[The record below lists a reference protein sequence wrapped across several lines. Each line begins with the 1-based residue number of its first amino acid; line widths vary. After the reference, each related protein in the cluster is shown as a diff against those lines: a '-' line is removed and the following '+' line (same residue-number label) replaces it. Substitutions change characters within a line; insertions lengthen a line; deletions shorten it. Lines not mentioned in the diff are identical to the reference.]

1 MLAGLGPRG
10 DNRGRGRH
18 GPLSSGFLLNPASP
32 SDGTHPV
39 LLCLYASEFAPGLT
53 TLDALPPHA
62 CLAGLPADL
71 GVVQAADAASALQS
85 ALLAQP
91 GSAALLLDLEA
102 GLPPFTALRLLRM
115 PRSEAV
121 LSALDAAELGIEGVD
136 SVEPAQLDALCWR
149 AGEARPLPAERFD
162 PRACRIPARRLAEF
176 AAALA
181 VDARPALPADCEAQV
196 YTRLCLPASR
206 ADTIEPGLVAD
217 GLRARLLPLLKG
229 LAPAGY
235 PGLDGKPVLL
245 HALHGWGGGSERFV
259 TDLIQS
265 DLHAHHLLLQAVSA
279 PDSKLTG
286 VALALRLQP
295 GSAALREQP
304 LAAPIAATAQ
314 RSSEIAEFLD
324 AVCADFGVGG
334 VLVSSLIGLSL
345 DLLHTGLPTAVVC
358 HDYHPLWP
366 SLHADF
372 GAADFDVSDAA
383 LAACLQTQG
392 PDYPFGERRPTAWS
406 AQREAYVAS
415 LLQARAQLIAPTR
428 AVLSNL
434 MRLAPALAQLPQ
446 HCIAHG
452 IAPWPQPLPAATARE
467 RRARLRVLVPGRIN
481 GGKGEHL
488 LAELIPQ
495 LPEGVELVLLGCGAA
510 GMRFFGADRVHVALD
525 YRREDLPA
533 RVAELAPDL
542 ALLPAS
548 VAETFSYTLSELQ
561 LLGLPVLATRIGSY
575 AERIQHGRDG
585 LLVEPDAQAIAR
597 ALQFLAR
604 TPQAL
609 GSLRAR
615 TTPVQTLSSMA
626 EAYAEVLGVQIRSA
640 LAQPARTMNA
650 EVARLALSAR
660 LDQALSVQQALREAS
675 RSWEAAATERA
686 QWARD
691 QEKLAQERTAWAES
705 LDLRVEV
712 QNGQIEALKLDL
724 AQARDAAEQA
734 RRELLETLRAA
745 GESVDQAREDATH
758 ADLTRIAALRLAA
771 LDDEVRRLGGWVDTL
786 QRQRDEFEAERN
798 RILESSSWKLTRPL
812 RGARKLIERGL
823 ASLGFRRQRAGS
835 LVSRGLRSLRTR
847 GVSGTLQRIRAEVRP
862 ELPQTVLDIPASQ
875 PFAPFALPCPDAPRV
890 SVVIPVYNHLDH
902 SLTCLRSIAAH
913 PSKVAAEIIVVDD
926 CSSDDTEAALPQIE
940 GLRYQ
945 RNPQNLGFI
954 GACNAGAAAARG
966 DYLVFL
972 NNDTAVQPGW
982 LDALVETFDT
992 QERVGLV
999 GAKLIYPDGRLQE
1012 AGGIVFSDASGW
1024 NYGRFGDPAAPE
1036 YNYLREV
1043 DYCSGAA
1050 IAIRADLFAEFGG
1063 FDRHYAP
1070 AYYEDTDLA
1079 MKVWAHGLRVLYQP
1093 KSAVVHFEGVSS
1105 GTDTSTGVKAY
1116 QVVNQHKFLERWG
1129 ARLRAHPA
1137 PGAAI
1142 ELARQHRD
1150 SRRVLII
1157 DATTPTPDQDS
1168 GSLRMVNL
1176 MRVLRAEGVAVSF
1189 FADNRAFVERYTG
1202 ELQQLGV
1209 EVLWHPFLADV
1220 PGWFAEHGRHFDLV
1234 VLSRHYIATQ
1244 YVDLVRLHAPQARLV
1259 FDTVD
1264 LHYLREQREA
1274 ELSGREDLRRQAAQ
1288 TREKELDLIRR
1299 SDITLVV
1306 SPVEQA
1312 LLATEAPGAR
1322 VDILSN
1328 VHEVFGCRK
1337 PFEQRHDIVFMGG
1350 YQHTPNVDAVLWFA
1364 DEVLPLIRAEA
1375 PEITFHVVGSKATD
1389 EVRALGER
1397 PGIMFQGFVPD
1408 IEPFMDNCR
1417 LAVAPLRYGAG
1428 VKGKVNMSMSY
1439 GQPVV
1444 ATPIAIEGMHA
1455 EPGVDVLVAES
1466 AQDFAAEVLRAYRD
1480 RELWQQLSAGGLA
1493 NVERHFGFESARQ
1506 AVRAL
1511 FEG

>member
-1 MLAGLGPRG
+1 MPAAVRPSHHSIG
-10 DNRGRGRH
+10 
-18 GPLSSGFLLNPASP
+18 SSLNSSLP

-39 LLCLYASEFAPGLT
+39 LLCLYARDFAPGQGR
-53 TLDALPPHA
+53 LDALPPHPS
-62 CLAGLPADL
+62 LAGLPGDL
-71 GVVQAADAASALQS
+71 GFLQASDAATALQS

-91 GSAALLLDLEA
+91 GCPVLLLDLDAE
-102 GLPPFTALRLLRM
+102 PPPYAALRMLRL
-115 PRSEAV
+115 PRSERV
-121 LSALDAAELGIEGVD
+121 LSALDAQWLGFAPDDTEALDQRCWLVG
-136 SVEPAQLDALCWR
+136 PAH
-149 AGEARPLPAERFD
+149 PLPIAGFD
-162 PRACRIPARRLAEF
+162 PRCCRIPAARIAQF
-176 AAALA
+176 AALLA
-181 VDARPALPADCEAQV
+181 TSNTPELPADCESELYA
-196 YTRLCLPASR
+196 RLCLRPSATGRRLPSPVVDGLSVRLGQLSGEAPAS
-206 ADTIEPGLVAD
+206 D
-217 GLRARLLPLLKG
+217 
-229 LAPAGY
+229 Y
-235 PGLDGKPVLL
+235 PGLDDKPVLL

-259 TDLIQS
+259 ADLIRADPS
-265 DLHAHHLLLQAVSA
+265 RHHLVLQAVSDPA
-279 PDSKLTG
+279 ARLTG
-286 VALALRLQP
+286 TSLVLKLAP
-295 GSAALREQP
+295 AAAALREHP
-304 LAAPIAATAQ
+304 LAAPITVTAIQ
-314 RSSEIAEFLD
+314 SSECADFLE
-324 AVCADFGVGG
+324 ALCADFGVGG

-345 DLLHTGLPTAVVC
+345 DVLRTGLPTSVVC
-358 HDYHPLWP
+358 HDYHPFWP
-366 SLHADF
+366 TLHADF
-372 GAADFDVSDAA
+372 GAADFDASESALRAQLEAA
-383 LAACLQTQG
+383 SADL
-392 PDYPFGERRPTAWS
+392 PFAERRADAWL
-406 AQREAYVAS
+406 ALRRAYLQA
-415 LLQARAQLIAPTR
+415 LLDARAQLIAPTR
-428 AVLSNL
+428 IVLENL
-434 MRLAPALAQLPQ
+434 LRMAPDLRELST
-446 HCIAHG
+446 HCIPHG
-452 IAPWPQPLPAATARE
+452 IAPWAEPVPPRATRGPG
-467 RRARLRVLVPGRIN
+467 ARLRVWVPGRIN

-488 LAELIPQ
+488 LSRLVPQ
-495 LPEGVELVLLGCGAA
+495 LPPNTELVLLGCGAA
-510 GMRFFGADRVHVALD
+510 GMRFFGADRVHVLLD
-525 YRREDLPA
+525 YRREELPRLA
-533 RVAELAPDL
+533 AELAPDL
-542 ALLPAS
+542 VLLPAS
-548 VAETFSYTLSELQ
+548 VAETFSYTLSEMR
-561 LLGLPVLATRIGSY
+561 LLGLPVLATRLGSY
-575 AERIQHGRDG
+575 VERIQHGRDG
-585 LLVEPDAQAIAR
+585 LLVEPDAGAIAR
-597 ALQFLAR
+597 ALQFIANHPAALSRLSAQ
-604 TPQAL
+604 PAAVQSLQA
-609 GSLRAR
+609 
-615 TTPVQTLSSMA
+615 MA
-626 EAYAEVLGVQIRSA
+626 VAYAAILGTQRRSA
-640 LAQPARTMNA
+640 LVHAGTDATLLQ
-650 EVARLALSAR
+650 VAALSLADR
-660 LDQALSVQQALREAS
+660 LEDAVNGERAWREAS
-675 RSWEAAATERA
+675 ANWESEAAERA
-686 QWARD
+686 RWARD
-691 QEKLAQERTAWAES
+691 QERLVEERSAWAARLDQEIASQNNRLQAQQDAIDALDHELERARSTALDLRQQLLQTLREAGEAQERLGDDADAFA
-705 LDLRVEV
+705 LLKVVGGRF
-712 QNGQIEALKLDL
+712 EALD
-724 AQARDAAEQA
+724 
-734 RRELLETLRAA
+734 
-745 GESVDQAREDATH
+745 H
-758 ADLTRIAALRLAA
+758 
-771 LDDEVRRLGGWVDTL
+771 EVRRLRAWVDAL
-786 QRQRDEFEAERN
+786 ERQRDQFEAERN
-798 RILESSSWKLTRPL
+798 RILLSRSWRLTRPL
-812 RGARKLIERGL
+812 RGLRRLLERGL
-823 ASLGFRRQRAGS
+823 ASMGFRRQRAGS
-835 LVSRGLRSLRTR
+835 LVGRGLRSLRTR
-847 GVSGTLQRIRAEVRP
+847 GVAGTLQRIRAEVRP
-862 ELPQTVLDIPASQ
+862 ELPQTVLEVPASA
-875 PFAPFALPCPDAPRV
+875 PFAPFALPCPEAPRV

-913 PSKVAAEIIVVDD
+913 PSVVAAEILVVDD
-926 CSSDDTEAALPQIE
+926 CSSDDTEATLPQIE

-954 GACNAGAAAARG
+954 GACNAGAVAARG
-966 DYLVFL
+966 EYLVFL

-982 LDALVETFDT
+982 LDALIETFDT

-1012 AGGIVFSDASGW
+1012 AGGIVFNDASGW

-1116 QVVNQHKFLERWG
+1116 QVVNQQKFLERWG
-1129 ARLRAHPA
+1129 ERLKAHPA
-1137 PGAAI
+1137 PGTPIA
-1142 ELARQHRD
+1142 LARQHRD
-1150 SRRVLII
+1150 GRRVLII

-1189 FADNRAFVERYTG
+1189 FADNRALVERYTS

-1220 PGWFAEHGRHFDLV
+1220 PGWFAEHGRRFNLI

-1328 VHEVFGCRK
+1328 VHEVFGCRT

-1364 DEVLPLIRAEA
+1364 DEVLPLIHAEA
-1375 PEITFHVVGSKATD
+1375 PEITFHVVGSKAPD
-1389 EVRALGER
+1389 AVRALGER

-1408 IEPFMDNCR
+1408 VAPFMDSCR

-1455 EPGVDVLVAES
+1455 EPGRDVLIAET
-1466 AQDFAAEVLRAYRD
+1466 AEEFAGQVLRAYRD
-1480 RELWQQLSAGGLA
+1480 RELWYTLSAGGLA

-1506 AVRAL
+1506 AVRGL
-1511 FEG
+1511 FAD

>member
-1 MLAGLGPRG
+1 MSLATLT
-10 DNRGRGRH
+10 
-18 GPLSSGFLLNPASP
+18 
-32 SDGTHPV
+32 DGTHPV
-39 LLCLYASEFAPGLT
+39 LLCLYASDLAPGQT
-53 TLDALPPHA
+53 TLDALPPQP
-62 CLAGLPADL
+62 CLAGLAD
-71 GVVQAADAASALQS
+71 GTPVIQASDAGSVLQT

-91 GSAALLLDLEA
+91 GCALLLLDLDA
-102 GLPPFTALRLLRM
+102 DLPPYAALRLLRL
-115 PRSEAV
+115 PLSERL
-121 LSALDAAELGIEGVD
+121 LSVANAADLQLQGHDA
-136 SVEPAQLDALCWR
+136 AQLDRLCWR
-149 AGEARPLPAERFD
+149 AGEAQPLPSSTFD
-162 PRACRIPARRLAEF
+162 PRACRIPARRIAALT
-176 AAALA
+176 AALA
-181 VDARPALPADCEAQV
+181 AHPRPALPADCEAEV
-196 YTRLCLPASR
+196 YTRLCLSATAVS
-206 ADTIEPGLVAD
+206 AEATSEAVVFAGLQ
-217 GLRARLLPLLKG
+217 ARLSALLDEPV
-229 LAPAGY
+229 PAGY

-259 TDLIQS
+259 ADLIDG
-265 DLHAHHLLLQAVSA
+265 DLHAHHLLLQAQSE
-279 PDSKLTG
+279 PDLQRPG
-286 VALALRLQP
+286 NGLALRMRP
-295 GSAALREQP
+295 GGAPLREQP
-304 LAAPIAATAQ
+304 LAAPVAATALHS
-314 RSSEIAEFLD
+314 REIAEFLD
-324 AVCADFGVGG
+324 TVCADFGVGG

-345 DLLHTGLPTAVVC
+345 DLLRSGLPTAVVC

-372 GAADFDVSDAA
+372 GAADFDASDTA
-383 LAACLQTQG
+383 LEACLQAQG
-392 PDYPFGERRPTAWS
+392 ADYPFGERRAQAWQ
-406 AQREAYVAS
+406 ALREAYIAA

-428 AVLSNL
+428 AVLANL
-434 MRLAPALAQLPQ
+434 TRLAPALAELPQ

-452 IAPWPQPLPAATARE
+452 LTPWPEPLPSPVP
-467 RRARLRVLVPGRIN
+467 RAQTDRLRVLVPGRIN

-488 LAELIPQ
+488 LAQLIPQ

-510 GMRFFGADRVHVALD
+510 GMRFFGADRVHVLLD
-525 YRREDLPA
+525 YRRDELPT

-548 VAETFSYTLSELQ
+548 VAETFSYTLSELR
-561 LLGLPVLATRIGSY
+561 LLGLPVLATRLGSY
-575 AERIQHGRDG
+575 VERIQHGRDG
-585 LLVEPDAQAIAR
+585 LLVEPDATAIAR

-604 TPQAL
+604 SPQAL
-609 GSLRAR
+609 QSLRGQHV
-615 TTPVQTLSSMA
+615 PVQTVDSMA
-626 EAYAEVLGVQIRSA
+626 QAYADTLGVQIRSA
-640 LAQPARTMNA
+640 LAQPTHGVNSD
-650 EVARLALSAR
+650 VARLALSAQ
-660 LDQALSVQQALREAS
+660 LTHALALQQQLRDS
-675 RSWEAAATERA
+675 SQHWEATATERA

-691 QEKLAQERTAWAES
+691 QEKLALERTAWAES
-705 LDLRVEV
+705 LDLRVEL
-712 QNGQIEALKLDL
+712 QGGQIEGLKLDL
-724 AQARDAAEQA
+724 ERVREAARDALDQMIEVLRSAGETAEIVPDGA
-734 RRELLETLRAA
+734 EIDKITNVLRGRLHALDEEVVRLRALSSA
-745 GESVDQAREDATH
+745 MEQ
-758 ADLTRIAALRLAA
+758 
-771 LDDEVRRLGGWVDTL
+771 
-786 QRQRDEFEAERN
+786 QRDHFETERN
-798 RILESSSWKLTRPL
+798 RILQSASWKLTRPL
-812 RGARKLIERGL
+812 RGVRRLLERGL
-823 ASLGFRRQRAGS
+823 ASFGFRRQRAGS
-835 LVSRGLRSLRTR
+835 LLGRGLRSLRSR
-847 GVSGTLQRIRAEVRP
+847 GVNGTLKRIRQEVRP
-862 ELPQTVLDIPASQ
+862 ELPPTVLDVPAS
-875 PFAPFALPCPDAPRV
+875 APFSPFSLPCPETPTV

-913 PSKVAAEIIVVDD
+913 PSRISAEIIVVDD
-926 CSSDDTEAALPQIE
+926 CSSDETAETLPQIE

-945 RNPQNLGFI
+945 RNPENLGFI

-966 DYLVFL
+966 EYLVFL

-982 LDALVETFDT
+982 LDALIDTFETQD
-992 QERVGLV
+992 RVGLV

-1012 AGGIVFSDASGW
+1012 AGGIVFNDASGW

-1050 IAIRADLFAEFGG
+1050 IAIRTELFNAFGG

-1093 KSAVVHFEGVSS
+1093 RSAVVHFEGVSS

-1116 QVVNQHKFLERWG
+1116 QVVNQQKFLERWG
-1129 ARLRAHPA
+1129 DRLQQHPA
-1137 PGAAI
+1137 PGTPI
-1142 ELARQHRD
+1142 EIARQHRD
-1150 SRRVLII
+1150 TRRVLII

-1189 FADNRAFVERYTG
+1189 FADNRAFVERYTP

-1209 EVLWHPFLADV
+1209 EVLWHPFLSDV

-1234 VLSRHYIATQ
+1234 VLSRHYIAIQ
-1244 YVDLVRLHAPQARLV
+1244 YVDLVRLHAPQAQLV

-1274 ELSGREDLRRQAAQ
+1274 ELADRDDLRRQAAQ

-1306 SPVEQA
+1306 SPVEQT
-1312 LLATEAPGAR
+1312 LLASEAPYSR

-1350 YQHTPNVDAVLWFA
+1350 YQHTPNVDAVMWFA

-1375 PEITFHVVGSKATD
+1375 PEITFHVVGSKAPD

-1455 EPGVDVLVAES
+1455 EPGQDVLVAETPE
-1466 AQDFAAEVLRAYRD
+1466 DFAAAVLRAYRD
-1480 RELWQQLSAGGLA
+1480 PELWLQLSAGGLA

-1506 AVRAL
+1506 AVRGL
-1511 FEG
+1511 FER

>member
-1 MLAGLGPRG
+1 MSLAI
-10 DNRGRGRH
+10 
-18 GPLSSGFLLNPASP
+18 P
-32 SDGTHPV
+32 SDGTHPA
-39 LLCLYASEFAPGLT
+39 LLCLYASDLAPGQT
-53 TLDALPPHA
+53 TLDALPPQP
-62 CLAGLPADL
+62 CLAGLPGSTPVL
-71 GVVQAADAASALQS
+71 QAGDAGIALQA
-85 ALLAQP
+85 ALLAHP
-91 GSAALLLDLEA
+91 GCPVLLLDLDA
-102 GLPPFTALRLLRM
+102 GLPPYTALRLLRL
-115 PRSEAV
+115 PRNEKV
-121 LSALDAAELGIEGVD
+121 LSGLDATGLHLDGTD
-136 SVEPAQLDALCWR
+136 AQMLDRLCWLV
-149 AGEARPLPAERFD
+149 GEAQPLASAGID
-162 PRACRIPARRLAEF
+162 ARACRIPAARVAQF
-176 AAALA
+176 AALFAHA
-181 VDARPALPADCEAQV
+181 AQVALPADCEAEA
-196 YTRLCLPASR
+196 YTRLCLPAAASFDVQR
-206 ADTIEPGLVAD
+206 SPVIEGLN
-217 GLRARLLPLLKG
+217 ARLGPLLRG
-229 LAPAGY
+229 QVPAGY

-259 TDLIQS
+259 DDLIEG
-265 DLHAHHLLLQAVSA
+265 DLHAHHLVLSA
-279 PDSKLTG
+279 RSEPD
-286 VALALRLQP
+286 RRQP
-295 GSAALREQP
+295 GAGLVLQLRPGSPGLREHT
-304 LAAPIAATAQ
+304 LAVPIGATALH
-314 RSSEIAEFLD
+314 SAEVAEFVD
-324 AVCADFGVGG
+324 TAVADYGVGG

-345 DLLHTGLPTAVVC
+345 DLLRTGLPTAVVC

-372 GAADFDVSDAA
+372 GAADFDASDVA
-383 LAACLQTQG
+383 LRDCLASQG
-392 PDYPFGERRPTAWS
+392 DGYPFGERRAEAWL
-406 AQREAYVAS
+406 ALREAYVLS

-428 AVLSNL
+428 VVLSNL
-434 MRLAPALAQLPQ
+434 IRLAPALAELAQ
-446 HCIAHG
+446 HCIPHG
-452 IAPWPQPLPAATARE
+452 VAPWPEPAPRQAPQHP
-467 RRARLRVLVPGRIN
+467 RRYLRVLVPGRIN

-488 LAELIPQ
+488 LARLIPQ

-510 GMRFFGADRVHVALD
+510 GMRFFGADRVHVRLD
-525 YRREDLPA
+525 YRREELPL

-548 VAETFSYTLSELQ
+548 VAETFSYTLSELHM
-561 LLGLPVLATRIGSY
+561 LGLPVLATRLGSY

-585 LLVEPDAQAIAR
+585 LLVDPDATSIAR

-609 GSLRAR
+609 QSLRDR
-615 TTPVQTLSSMA
+615 RVPMQSLSSMA
-626 EAYAEVLGVQIRSA
+626 QAYADVLDVQIRSA
-640 LAQPARTMNA
+640 LARPGIDGIGRI
-650 EVARLALSAR
+650 ARLALAADLHEAR
-660 LDQALSVQQALREAS
+660 AMQRQLRDDS
-675 RSWEAAATERA
+675 RRWETTATERA

-691 QEKLAQERTAWAES
+691 QEKLAGERTAWAEN

-712 QNGQIEALKLDL
+712 QNGQIEGLKLDL
-724 AQARDAAEQA
+724 EHARQSAFEYVQ
-734 RRELLETLRAA
+734 RLRSILHES
-745 GESVDQAREDATH
+745 GESAERLPIDADSDAVLH
-758 ADLTRIAALRLAA
+758 VLRGRLDALDAEIRRLAECVQSLEA
-771 LDDEVRRLGGWVDTL
+771 
-786 QRQRDEFEAERN
+786 QRDHFEGERN
-798 RILESSSWKLTRPL
+798 RILQSSSWKLTRPL
-812 RGARKLIERGL
+812 RGARRLIERGL

-835 LVSRGLRSLRTR
+835 LIDRGLRSLRTR
-847 GVSGTLQRIRAEVRP
+847 GLRGTLTRIQQEVRP
-862 ELPQTVLDIPASQ
+862 ELPQTVLDVPASA
-875 PFAPFALPCPDAPRV
+875 PFSPFALPCPDTPRV
-890 SVVIPVYNHLDH
+890 SVIIPVYNHLDH

-913 PSKVAAEIIVVDD
+913 PSRIAAEIIVVDD
-926 CSSDDTEAALPQIE
+926 CSSDASAETLPLIE
-940 GLRYQ
+940 GLRYH
-945 RNPQNLGFI
+945 RNPENLGFI

-966 DYLVFL
+966 EYLVFL

-982 LDALVETFDT
+982 LDALIDTFETHPDA
-992 QERVGLV
+992 GLV

-1050 IAIRADLFAEFGG
+1050 IAIRTGLFEEFGG

-1079 MKVWAHGLRVLYQP
+1079 MKVWARGLRVLYQP

-1116 QVVNQHKFLERWG
+1116 QVVNQQKFLERWG
-1129 ARLRAHPA
+1129 ERLKAHPA
-1137 PGAAI
+1137 PGTPI
-1142 ELARQHRD
+1142 ERARQHRD
-1150 SRRVLII
+1150 ARRVLII

-1176 MRVLRAEGVAVSF
+1176 MRVLRADGVGVSF
-1189 FADNRAFVERYTG
+1189 FADNRAHVERYTE

-1209 EVLWHPFLADV
+1209 EVLWHPFLSDV

-1234 VLSRHYIATQ
+1234 VLSRHYIAIQ
-1244 YVDLVRLHAPQARLV
+1244 YVDLVRLHAPQAGLV

-1274 ELSGREDLRRQAAQ
+1274 ELANRDDLRRQAAQ

-1312 LLATEAPGAR
+1312 LLATEAPDAR
-1322 VDILSN
+1322 VDVLSN

-1337 PFEQRHDIVFMGG
+1337 PFEQRHDLVFMGG

-1364 DEVLPLIRAEA
+1364 DEVLPLIHAEA
-1375 PEITFHVVGSKATD
+1375 PEITFHVVGSKAPD

-1408 IEPFMDNCR
+1408 VAPFMDNCR
-1417 LAVAPLRYGAG
+1417 IAVAPLRYGAG

-1455 EPGVDVLVAES
+1455 EPGADVLVAETPS
-1466 AQDFAAEVLRAYRD
+1466 DFAAAVLRAYRD
-1480 RELWQQLSAGGLA
+1480 QALWQQLSSGGLA

-1506 AVRAL
+1506 AARAL
-1511 FEG
+1511 FDA

>member
-1 MLAGLGPRG
+1 MSLA
-10 DNRGRGRH
+10 
-18 GPLSSGFLLNPASP
+18 SFLT
-32 SDGTHPV
+32 DGTHPV
-39 LLCLYASEFAPGLT
+39 LLCLYASDFAPGQT

-71 GVVQAADAASALQS
+71 PVVQASDAATAVQS

-91 GSAALLLDLEA
+91 GCALLLLDLDA
-102 GLPPFTALRLLRM
+102 DLPPFAALRLLRL
-115 PRSEAV
+115 PRSETL
-121 LSALDAAELGIEGVD
+121 LSAMNAADLAMDAPDPASLDR
-136 SVEPAQLDALCWR
+136 LCWR
-149 AGEARPLPAERFD
+149 AGEARPLPSPRFD
-162 PRACRIPARRLAEF
+162 ARACRIPARRTAEL

-181 VDARPALPADCEAQV
+181 AHPQPAVPIDCEAEV
-196 YTRLCLPASR
+196 YTRLCLPPASAPPFAR
-206 ADTIEPGLVAD
+206 AIVFE
-217 GLRARLLPLLKG
+217 GLRARLEPLL
-229 LAPAGY
+229 AESVPAGY

-259 TDLIQS
+259 ADLIEG
-265 DLHAHHLLLQAVSA
+265 DLHAHHLLLQARSE
-279 PDSKLTG
+279 PDLKRPGSG
-286 VALALRLQP
+286 LALRMRP
-295 GSAALREQP
+295 GTAALREQP
-304 LAAPIAATAQ
+304 LAAPIAATAVH
-314 RSSEIAEFLD
+314 SSEVAEFLD

-345 DLLHTGLPTAVVC
+345 DLLRSGLPTAVVC

-383 LAACLQTQG
+383 LDACLSAQG
-392 PDYPFGERRPTAWS
+392 ADYPFGERRPQAWKTL
-406 AQREAYVAS
+406 RCAYVRD
-415 LLQARAQLIAPTR
+415 LLQARVQLIAPTR
-428 AVLSNL
+428 AVLANL
-434 MRLAPALAQLPQ
+434 QRLAPALAELPQ

-452 IAPWPQPLPAATARE
+452 IAPWSRPLPRPAAQAE
-467 RRARLRVLVPGRIN
+467 RPRLRVLVPGRIN

-488 LAELIPQ
+488 LTELIPQ
-495 LPEGVELVLLGCGAA
+495 LPDSVELVLLGCGAA
-510 GMRFFGADRVHVALD
+510 GMRFFGTDRVHVALD
-525 YRREDLPA
+525 YERDALPA

-548 VAETFSYTLSELQ
+548 VAETFSYTLSELR
-561 LLGLPVLATRIGSY
+561 LLDLPVLATRLGSY

-585 LLVEPDAQAIAR
+585 LLVEPNAAAIAR

-609 GSLRAR
+609 NSLRGRSA
-615 TTPVQTLSSMA
+615 PVQTLTSMA

-640 LAQPARTMNA
+640 LTQTARGVNAYVAELALQSELRRART
-650 EVARLALSAR
+650 L
-660 LDQALSVQQALREAS
+660 QGQLREA
-675 RSWEAAATERA
+675 RAQWEAAATERA

-691 QEKLAQERTAWAES
+691 QEKLAKERTAWAES
-705 LDLRVEV
+705 LDLRIEA
-712 QNGQIEALKLDL
+712 QNERIEALGDELDR
-724 AQARDAAEQA
+724 ARQDRLDAIA
-734 RRELLETLRAA
+734 RFAASLRAA
-745 GESVDQAREDATH
+745 GESSEVLPDGAGIETV
-758 ADLTRIAALRLAA
+758 LAALRGRLEA
-771 LDDEVRRLGGWVDTL
+771 LDEEVVRLHAL
-786 QRQRDEFEAERN
+786 SNALERQRDHFEAERN
-798 RILESSSWKLTRPL
+798 RILQSSSWKLTRPL
-812 RGARKLIERGL
+812 RGVRRLIERGL
-823 ASLGFRRQRAGS
+823 ASFGFRRQRAGS
-835 LVSRGLRSLRTR
+835 LLGRGLRSLRSR
-847 GVSGTLQRIRAEVRP
+847 GVSGTLQRIRQEVRP
-862 ELPQTVLDIPASQ
+862 ELPQTVLDVPASA
-875 PFAPFALPCPDAPRV
+875 PFSPFALPCPEQPRV

-913 PSKVAAEIIVVDD
+913 PSHVAAEIIVVDD
-926 CSSDDTEAALPQIE
+926 CSSDETADTLPQVE

-945 RNPQNLGFI
+945 RNPENLGFI

-966 DYLVFL
+966 EYLVFL

-982 LDALVETFDT
+982 LDALIDTFDT
-992 QERVGLV
+992 HPDAGLV

-1012 AGGIVFSDASGW
+1012 AGGIVFNDASGW

-1050 IAIRADLFAEFGG
+1050 IAIRADLFAGFGG
-1063 FDRHYAP
+1063 FDRHYTP

-1093 KSAVVHFEGVSS
+1093 KSAVVHFEGISS

-1116 QVVNQHKFLERWG
+1116 QIVNQQKFLERWG
-1129 ARLRAHPA
+1129 ERLQSHAA
-1137 PGAAI
+1137 PGTPI

-1150 SRRVLII
+1150 TRRVLIV

-1176 MRVLRAEGVAVSF
+1176 MRVLRAEGVAITF
-1189 FADNRAFVERYTG
+1189 FADNRAFVERYTE

-1220 PGWFAEHGRHFDLV
+1220 PGWFAEHGRRFDLI
-1234 VLSRHYIATQ
+1234 VLSRHYIAIQ

-1274 ELSGREDLRRQAAQ
+1274 ELADRDDLRRQAAQ
-1288 TREKELDLIRR
+1288 TRDKELDLIQR

-1306 SPVEQA
+1306 SPVEQT
-1312 LLATEAPGAR
+1312 LLASEAPGAR

-1350 YQHTPNVDAVLWFA
+1350 YQHTPNVDAVMWFA
-1364 DEVLPLIRAEA
+1364 DEVLPLIHAEE
-1375 PEITFHVVGSKATD
+1375 PGITFHVVGSKATD

-1455 EPGVDVLVAES
+1455 EPGMDVLVAQTPE
-1466 AQDFAAEVLRAYRD
+1466 DFAQAVLRAYRD
-1480 RELWQQLSAGGLA
+1480 RELWHRLSAGGLA
-1493 NVERHFGFESARQ
+1493 NVERHFGFESARL
-1506 AVRAL
+1506 AVRGL
-1511 FEG
+1511 FQR

>member
-1 MLAGLGPRG
+1 M
-10 DNRGRGRH
+10 N
-18 GPLSSGFLLNPASP
+18 SSLLL
-32 SDGTHPV
+32 DGTHPA
-39 LLCLYASEFAPGLT
+39 LLCLYAKHLAPGQTRLES
-53 TLDALPPHA
+53 LPPQP
-62 CLAGLPADL
+62 CLAGLPGDL
-71 GVVQAADAASALQS
+71 QVLHASDATTALQG

-91 GSAALLLDLEA
+91 GCPVLLLDLDA
-102 GLPPFTALRLLRM
+102 GLPPYAALRLLRL
-115 PRSEAV
+115 PRSERV
-121 LSALDAAELGIEGVD
+121 LSALEAGALTFDADAKGVAE
-136 SVEPAQLDALCWR
+136 ADALDRLCWLSGP
-149 AGEARPLPAERFD
+149 AEPLPDTGFD
-162 PRACRIPARRLAEF
+162 PRCCRLPAARIGQF
-176 AAALA
+176 AALLA
-181 VDARPALPADCEAQV
+181 AAAWPELPADCEAEV
-196 YTRLCLPASR
+196 YGRLCLPGADRSARPARVDSPALAGLSAQLQPLASEAQPR
-206 ADTIEPGLVAD
+206 
-217 GLRARLLPLLKG
+217 
-229 LAPAGY
+229 GY

-259 TDLIQS
+259 GDLIES

-279 PDSKLTG
+279 PDRRLTG
-286 VALALRLQP
+286 VALALRLRP
-295 GSAALREQP
+295 GGSALREQP
-304 LAAPIAATAQ
+304 LAAPIAATALHS
-314 RSSEIAEFLD
+314 RE
-324 AVCADFGVGG
+324 CADFLSAVCVDYGVGG

-345 DLLHTGLPTAVVC
+345 DLLRSGLPTAVVC

-372 GAADFDVSDAA
+372 GAAGFDGSESA
-383 LAACLQTQG
+383 LRACVASQG
-392 PDYPFGERRPTAWS
+392 ADYPFGERRAEAWL
-406 AQREAYVAS
+406 ALRAAYIEA
-415 LLQARAQLIAPTR
+415 LLKARARLIAPTR
-428 AVLSNL
+428 TVLGNYL
-434 MRLAPALAQLPQ
+434 RLAPALAELPQ
-446 HCIAHG
+446 QCIPHG
-452 IAPWPQPLPAATARE
+452 IEPWAPPLPTPASRAG
-467 RRARLRVLVPGRIN
+467 RARLRVLVPGRIN

-488 LAELIPQ
+488 LADLIPR
-495 LPEGVELVLLGCGAA
+495 LPEQVELVLLGCGAT
-510 GMRFFGADRVHVALD
+510 GMRFFGADRVHVLLD
-525 YRREDLPA
+525 YRRDELPA

-548 VAETFSYTLSELQ
+548 VAETFSYTLSELR
-561 LLGLPVLATRIGSY
+561 LLGLPVLATRLGSY
-575 AERIQHGRDG
+575 VERIQHGRDG
-585 LLVEPDAQAIAR
+585 LLVEPDAGAIAR
-597 ALQFLAR
+597 ALEFIAR
-604 TPQAL
+604 TPAAL
-609 GSLRAR
+609 ASLRAQ
-615 TTPVQTLSSMA
+615 PVAVQSLADMA
-626 EAYAEVLGVQIRSA
+626 AAYAEALGVEIRSA
-640 LAQPARTMNA
+640 LAPSQALRPLA
-650 EVARLALSAR
+650 EIAALGLAARLAEAKSLEGR
-660 LDQALSVQQALREAS
+660 LLERS
-675 RSWEAAATERA
+675 RHWEAQATERA
-686 QWARD
+686 RWARD
-691 QEKLAQERTAWAES
+691 QEKLARERTAWAQS
-705 LDLRVEV
+705 QDLRIAA
-712 QNGQIEALKLDL
+712 QNEQIEALD
-724 AQARDAAEQA
+724 
-734 RRELLETLRAA
+734 RELESARESIAASRQRLLQVLRAA
-745 GESVDQAREDATH
+745 GESSEGFGDQSNLSELAQ
-758 ADLTRIAALRLAA
+758 IAAGRLDA
-771 LDDEVRRLGGWVDTL
+771 LDHEVRRLGEWAYAL
-786 QRQRDEFEAERN
+786 ERQRDEFEAERN
-798 RILESSSWKLTRPL
+798 RILQSSSWKLTRPL

-862 ELPQTVLDIPASQ
+862 ELPQTVLDIPASL
-875 PFAPFALPCPDAPRV
+875 PFAPFALPCPEAPRV

-913 PSKVAAEIIVVDD
+913 PSKIAAEIIVVDD
-926 CSSDDTEAALPQIE
+926 CSSDDTEATLPQIE

-954 GACNAGAAAARG
+954 GACNAGAEAARG
-966 DYLVFL
+966 EYLVFL

-982 LDALVETFDT
+982 LDALIETFET
-992 QERVGLV
+992 EARVGLV

-1012 AGGIVFSDASGW
+1012 AGGIVFNDASGW
-1024 NYGRFGDPAAPE
+1024 NYGRFADPAAPE

-1050 IAIRADLFAEFGG
+1050 IALRADLFAGFGG

-1116 QVVNQHKFLERWG
+1116 QVVNQQKFLERWG
-1129 ARLRAHPA
+1129 ERLKGHPA
-1137 PGAAI
+1137 PGTPI

-1150 SRRVLII
+1150 TRRVLII

-1209 EVLWHPFLADV
+1209 EVLWHPFLSDV
-1220 PGWFAEHGRHFDLV
+1220 PGWFAEHGRHFDLI
-1234 VLSRHYIATQ
+1234 VLSRHYIAIQ

-1274 ELSGREDLRRQAAQ
+1274 ELSGRDDLHRQAAQ

-1312 LLATEAPGAR
+1312 LLAAEAPGAR

-1375 PEITFHVVGSKATD
+1375 PEITFHVVGSKAPE

-1408 IEPFMDNCR
+1408 IAPFMDNCR

-1455 EPGVDVLVAES
+1455 EPGVDVLVAET
-1466 AQDFAAEVLRAYRD
+1466 AQDFATAVLRAYRD
-1480 RELWQQLSAGGLA
+1480 RDLWQQLSAGGLA

-1511 FEG
+1511 FAG